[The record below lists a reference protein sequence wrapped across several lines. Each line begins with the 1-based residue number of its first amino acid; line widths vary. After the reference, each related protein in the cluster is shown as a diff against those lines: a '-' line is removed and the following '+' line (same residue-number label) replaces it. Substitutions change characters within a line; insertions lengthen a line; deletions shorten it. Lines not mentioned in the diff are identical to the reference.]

1 MKIMHK
7 KRKNLSIIQLGNIF
21 LIIAIGIELFVLNF
35 GHFRSFTFGTE
46 MVAKFISSE
55 DIGTVD
61 GDVVITPKEEDS
73 DEMYIE
79 ITGIQRVVHIIYLDF
94 SEVLAEAKEDTDT
107 EFTITIY
114 AKDEGNAVY
123 YKLPDKT
130 IKLSDVKSQYIKLNL
145 SGEAESLKIYFDDF
159 SSGALQ
165 INQVLLNTR
174 VPLVFSIVRT
184 FFMFIGIILL
194 YLFRPGSVIYNETYN
209 FDKTLHK
216 LFIMGTLYLQI
227 ILMMLLI
234 VQNPKYRNPPWA
246 HHYQYEKLAVA
257 LSKGQFY
264 LEDEPTE
271 ELKSLEN
278 PYDNKLRKQENV
290 EFQWDH
296 AYYNGH
302 YYVYFGVVPVLIFY
316 LPYYL
321 ITGSGFPTVFGIL
334 IGGILFASGLMLL
347 LQELVRRYFK
357 KTSLG
362 TLLLLDILA
371 FLACGGL
378 HIANIPM
385 FYNLP
390 IILGLA
396 FTVLGLYFWF
406 IAIEPQKKKLCN
418 IRLCI
423 GSLFM
428 ALVAGCRPQLLLA
441 SFFALP
447 ILGPEF
453 VKRVKGKGVEKGK
466 KDIILN
472 IISFSLPYIII
483 AAFLMYYNYARFGS
497 PLDFGAN
504 YNLTTNDM
512 THRGFKLDRILLGI
526 FTFLLQPLNIV
537 AEFPFL
543 SNVNFSTEY
552 QGITIYEKMYGGLF
566 MLNPALLSGLF
577 FYKVKDKLKEKGL
590 KAIVIMSL
598 IFALLVV
605 IADTQI
611 AGILPRYYSDF
622 GIFLSI
628 PMVCVILSLFEND
641 KCENKFSHSII
652 CEYPKQA
659 PDIHGDKSKKACQLL
674 NKVFYICGVITVII
688 ALLWMYA
695 AS

>member
-1 MKIMHK
+1 MKTKHK
-7 KRKNLSIIQLGNIF
+7 KRENLSSLHLGIIF

-35 GHFRSFTFGTE
+35 GHFRSLTFGTE
-46 MVAKFISSE
+46 MQAKFISSE
-55 DIGTVD
+55 NMSTMD
-61 GDVVITPKEEDS
+61 GDVIITPKEEDS
-73 DEMYIE
+73 DLKYVE
-79 ITGIQRVVHIIYLDF
+79 ITGIHKVVNNVYLNLIEVRTE
-94 SEVLAEAKEDTDT
+94 SEEDTDA

-130 IKLSDVKSQYIKLNL
+130 IKLSDIKSQYIKLNL
-145 SGEAESLKIYFDDF
+145 SGEAESLKIYFNDF

-165 INQVLLNTR
+165 INEIILNTR
-174 VPLVFSIVRT
+174 VPLVFSIFRT
-184 FFMFIGIILL
+184 FCMLIGIIIL

-216 LFIMGTLYLQI
+216 LFVMGILYLQI

-234 VQNPKYRNPPWA
+234 VQNPKYRYPPWK

-257 LSKGQFY
+257 LSEGHFY

-271 ELKSLEN
+271 ELKSLGN
-278 PYDNKLRKQENV
+278 PYDNKLRKQEKV
-290 EFQWDH
+290 KFLWDH

-321 ITGSGFPTVFGIL
+321 VTGNGFPTVFGIF
-334 IGGILFASGLMLL
+334 ISGILFATGLMILIHA
-347 LQELVRRYFK
+347 LVRRYFK

-371 FLACGGL
+371 FLACGAL
-378 HIANIPM
+378 NIANIPV
-385 FYNLP
+385 FYSLP

-396 FTVLGLYFWF
+396 FTVWGLYFWL
-406 IAIEPQKKKLCN
+406 IAIAPQKKKLYSVKEEHFYYTDSQVARRQHMGVN
-418 IRLCI
+418 IKLCI

-447 ILGPEF
+447 MFGPRF
-453 VKRVKGKGVEKGK
+453 VKGIKVKGMEKEK
-466 KDIILN
+466 KEIILN
-472 IISFSLPYIII
+472 IISFSLPYIIV

-512 THRGFKLDRILLGI
+512 THREFKLDRIPLGI
-526 FTFLLQPLNIV
+526 FTFLFQPLNIV
-537 AEFPFL
+537 GEFPFL
-543 SNVNFSTEY
+543 SNVNFTTIY
-552 QGITIYEKMYGGLF
+552 QGTTIYEKMYGGLF
-566 MLNPALLSGLF
+566 MLNPTLLSGLF

-598 IFALLVV
+598 IFALIVV
-605 IADTQI
+605 IADTQM

-628 PMVCVILSLFEND
+628 PMVCVILSLFE
-641 KCENKFSHSII
+641 E
-652 CEYPKQA
+652 
-659 PDIHGDKSKKACQLL
+659 GKSKIVCQLL
-674 NKVFYICGVITVII
+674 NKALYICGVITVII
-688 ALLWMYA
+688 ALLWIFA